1 MINFITDLLNLH
13 KGEESK
19 QKTLDNVK
27 SNISFT
33 GSNLWILACAIMIAS
48 VGLNVNSTAVIIGA
62 MLISPL
68 MGPIV
73 GAGFALGIYDF
84 GLLRKSLGNLLIA
97 TIASLLVATIY
108 FYLSPFKEVQSELLA
123 RTSPNIYDVLIAFFG
138 GLAGVIAITRV
149 EKGNPIPGVAIATA
163 LMPPLCTAGYGLAT
177 ANWKFFLGALFLYG
191 INCVFICIATFS
203 IVKYLNYPA
212 SKQPDIK
219 HQKQVRYGIT
229 ALIIL
234 ILLPS
239 TYFAFALYKEQKFR
253 QAADSFIEHEFVD
266 NGNTLVFKKI
276 NYNAKSVELAFL
288 KKAYTEAEVRELNKK
303 LQAAGLKNSQLI
315 IRQNSSENI
324 QSLKSELLGE
334 INKKDNTLSEKDKNI
349 ALLEQKLGENSFN
362 NQQLLVELNV
372 FFPSIRSVSVSRQQA
387 ASKDSLNTFT
397 AFIYS
402 ARPSLN
408 ETDKDKLK
416 SWMVKKLNVNNIK
429 IIETDK

>member
-1 MINFITDLLNLH
+1 MTNFITDLLNLH

-27 SNISFT
+27 SNITFT

-73 GAGFALGIYDF
+73 GAGFALGMYDF
-84 GLLRKSLGNLLIA
+84 SLLRKSLGNLLIA
-97 TIASLLVATIY
+97 TIVSLTVATLY

-234 ILLPS
+234 MLLPS
-239 TYFAFALYKEQKFR
+239 AWFAFTLYKEQKFR
-253 QAADSFIEHEFVD
+253 QSADSFIEQEFVD
-266 NGNTLVFKKI
+266 KGNTLVFKKI
-276 NYNAKSVELAFL
+276 NYTAKSIELAFL
-288 KKAYTEAEVRELNKK
+288 KKAYTETEIQELNKK
-303 LQAAGLKNSQLI
+303 LVKAGLQNTQLI

-324 QSLKSELLGE
+324 QSLKNELLGE
-334 INKKDNTLSEKDKNI
+334 INKKDNALSEKDKSI
-349 ALLEQKLGENSFN
+349 ALLEQKLGENSFDN
-362 NQQLLVELNV
+362 KQLLTELNV
-372 FFPSIRSVSVSRQQA
+372 FFPAINSVAASRQQA
-387 ASKDSLNTFT
+387 ASKDSVSIVTT
-397 AFIYS
+397 FIYS
-402 ARPSLN
+402 AEPKLS
-408 ETDKDKLK
+408 EADKGKLK
-416 SWMVKKLNVNNIK
+416 DWMLKKFNIDSIK

>member
-1 MINFITDLLNLH
+1 MANFTTGLLNLH

-27 SNISFT
+27 RNIAFS

-48 VGLNVNSTAVIIGA
+48 VGLNVNSTAAIIGA

-84 GLLRKSLGNLLIA
+84 NLLRKSLGNLLIA
-97 TIASLLVATIY
+97 TFVSLIVATLY

-123 RTSPNIYDVLIAFFG
+123 RTSPNIYDVLIAFSG

-163 LMPPLCTAGYGLAT
+163 LMPPLCTAGFGLAT
-177 ANWKFFLGALFLYG
+177 SNWKFFLGALFLYC

-212 SKQPDIK
+212 SKQIDIK
-219 HQKQVRYGIT
+219 HQKQVRNGIT

-234 ILLPS
+234 IVVPS
-239 TYFAFALYKEQKFR
+239 AFFAFNFYKEQKFR
-253 QAADSFIEHEFVD
+253 QSADSFIEQEFVEK
-266 NGNTLVFKKI
+266 GNTLVFKKI
-276 NYNAKSVELAFL
+276 NYKAKSIELAFL
-288 KKAYTEAEVRELNKK
+288 KRSYTKTEQEELNNK
-303 LQAAGLKNSQLI
+303 LEKAGLQNTKLI

-324 QSLKSELLGE
+324 QSLRNELLGE
-334 INKKDNTLSEKDKNI
+334 INKKDNALSEKDKSI
-349 ALLEQKLGENSFN
+349 ALLEQKLSENSFDN
-362 NQQLLVELNV
+362 RYLLSELNV
-372 FFPSIRSVSVSRQQA
+372 FFPTINFVSVSRQQA
-387 ASKDSLNTFT
+387 ASKDSASLVTIL
-397 AFIYS
+397 IYS
-402 ARPSLN
+402 AHPKLN
-408 ETDKDKLK
+408 EGDKGKLK
-416 SWMVKKLNVNNIK
+416 DWMLKKFNIDSIQ
-429 IIETDK
+429 IIETDR